1 MTFTAMH
8 PASMATTLGYGSQ
21 HQITPLQLAQQI
33 PGLQQQVS
41 PLALMQQEE
50 QILPQEHLVSPVT
63 FWTKVARHSVR
74 YGAPAARQMLE
85 SVLYQ
90 QLVQQQIQAQIQQQ
104 QVQQQIQAQIQQ
116 QQVQQQIQAQLQQQ
130 LQQQIQQQAL
140 PPQVL
145 QALQAIQ
152 AQALQIPQAAYAQPY
167 AQAYAAQAYSQPYAA
182 QAYAQQPGQQ
192 IPQLGVQSVLPQHV
206 QAAYG
211 QQVPLTMQSL
221 NPLNQ
226 AYGQLHQQAAQ
237 QVPVPAGAGL

>member
-8 PASMATTLGYGSQ
+8 PASMATTMGYGSQ

-41 PLALMQQEE
+41 PLALIQQEE

-74 YGAPAARQMLE
+74 YGAHAARQMLE

-90 QLVQQQIQAQIQQQ
+90 QLVQQQIQAQLQQQ
-104 QVQQQIQAQIQQ
+104 QVQQQIQAQI
-116 QQVQQQIQAQLQQQ
+116 QQQ

-152 AQALQIPQAAYAQPY
+152 AQALQIPQAGHAQPY
-167 AQAYAAQAYSQPYAA
+167 AQAYGTQAYSQPYAA

-221 NPLNQ
+221 NPLSQ
-226 AYGQLHQQAAQ
+226 VYGQLHQQAAQ
-237 QVPVPAGAGL
+237 QGPVPAGAGL

>member
-41 PLALMQQEE
+41 PLAMIQQEE

-63 FWTKVARHSVR
+63 FWTKVARHAVR

-116 QQVQQQIQAQLQQQ
+116 Q

-167 AQAYAAQAYSQPYAA
+167 AQAYGAQAYSQPYAA

-211 QQVPLTMQSL
+211 QQVPLTMQSP
-221 NPLNQ
+221 NPLGQ
-226 AYGQLHQQAAQ
+226 GYGQLHQQAAQ

>member
-41 PLALMQQEE
+41 PLAMIQQEE

-63 FWTKVARHSVR
+63 FWTKVARHAVR
-74 YGAPAARQMLE
+74 HGAPAARQMLE

-104 QVQQQIQAQIQQ
+104 VQQQIQAQIQQ
-116 QQVQQQIQAQLQQQ
+116 QL
-130 LQQQIQQQAL
+130 QQQAL

-221 NPLNQ
+221 NPLSQ
-226 AYGQLHQQAAQ
+226 GYGQLHQQAAQ

>member
-41 PLALMQQEE
+41 PLALIQQEE

-90 QLVQQQIQAQIQQQ
+90 HQAQQQIQAQIQQQ
-104 QVQQQIQAQIQQ
+104 QVQQQIQAQI
-116 QQVQQQIQAQLQQQ
+116 QQQ

-152 AQALQIPQAAYAQPY
+152 AQALQVPQAAYAHPY
-167 AQAYAAQAYSQPYAA
+167 AQAYAAQAYSQPYGA

-192 IPQLGVQSVLPQHV
+192 IPQLGLQAVLPQHV

-211 QQVPLTMQSL
+211 QQVPLTMQ
-221 NPLNQ
+221 PLNQ
-226 AYGQLHQQAAQ
+226 VYGQLHQQAAQ
-237 QVPVPAGAGL
+237 QVPGQVPVPAGAGL